1 MKINDRTFQ
10 FSIPVALANPLY
22 ALSMHLLSSKIPCAA
37 LILSLYK
44 QFPSVFTDNSSMK
57 TSKSNPNG

>member
-10 FSIPVALANPLY
+10 FSIPVALASPLY

-44 QFPSVFTDNSSMK
+44 QITPGLPT
-57 TSKSNPNG
+57 TLP